1 MQILVHLLQTTVALG
16 ILNVWLLRSDLP
28 TPYRGGSSRSLKE
41 EFAVYGLPS
50 WFLYVVGALK
60 LLAAALLLAGLWI
73 PSLALGAA
81 VVMAILMA
89 GAVSMHV
96 KVKDPFVRSLPAL
109 VVLAFAII
117 IAVFYGARTG

>member
-16 ILNVWLLRSDLP
+16 IINVWILRADLP

-41 EFAVYGLPS
+41 EFAAYGLPS
-50 WFLYVVGALK
+50 WIFYLVGALK

-81 VVMAILMA
+81 VVMAVLMA

-96 KVKDPFVRSLPAL
+96 KVKDPFARSLPAL

-117 IAVFYGARTG
+117 IAVFYCARTG